1 MEIIKGNYTKR
12 CTETSDI
19 NEHISTLSHYASK
32 CNTVTECGMR
42 SCNSTWGFIHGL
54 LLSKGENK
62 RLVSVDLNYSPNV
75 ELVKEA
81 AKKVEIN
88 FIFMMAND
96 LKIVIEPTDIL
107 FIDSFHVYAQ
117 LKEELRLHAD
127 KTKKYIILHDT
138 EVDGELGE
146 AIRNGWDSKVIAEE
160 TGFPIEGINKG
171 LWPAVVEFL
180 ETHPQWKLLIR
191 FTNNNGLTVLERIH

>member
-1 MEIIKGNYTKR
+1 MEIINQNYTKR
-12 CTETSDI
+12 CTEISDI
-19 NEHISTLSHYASK
+19 NEHISTLSYYASK

-42 SCNSTWGFIHGL
+42 SCNSTWGFMNGL
-54 LLSKGENK
+54 TLSRGENK

-75 ELVKEA
+75 EVVKDA
-81 AKKVEIN
+81 AKKVGIN

-96 LKIVIEPTDIL
+96 LKIVIEPTDLL

-138 EVDGELGE
+138 EVDAEVGE
-146 AIRNGWDSKVIAEE
+146 AIRNGWNSQAIAVE
-160 TGFPIEGINKG
+160 TGFDMEDINRG

-180 ETHPQWKLLIR
+180 ETHPEWKLLIR
-191 FTNNNGLTVLERIH
+191 FTNNNGLTVLERVQ